1 MVYGLLV
8 GSIIYP
14 LYGNWVW
21 GGGWL
26 ATLGSNFG
34 IGHGHVDFA
43 GSSVVHMTGG
53 VLALV
58 GAMDHRAPHRE
69 IQEGR
74 NVRTSFPLTAFQWR

>member
-1 MVYGLLV
+1 MVFMDTTATIPTGAMAERWKYSSFMVYGLLV

-14 LYGNWVW
+14 VYGNWVW

-34 IGHGHVDFA
+34 LGHGHVDFA

-58 GAMDHRAPHRE
+58 FAG
-69 IQEGR
+69 
-74 NVRTSFPLTAFQWR
+74 